1 MEEQGGLDASM
12 KKRVPLAVALV
23 VREGVL
29 VAPVPG
35 DGEEEVE
42 AAPARTARTAWRGK
56 GGHLCQVP
64 ARAGGGGR
72 GRGGAKGVSLT
83 FSSQEI

>member
-1 MEEQGGLDASM
+1 M
-12 KKRVPLAVALV
+12 KKLVPLVVALV
-23 VREGVL
+23 VRKGVP

-42 AAPARTARTAWRGK
+42 EEEGAASARTARTAWRGK
-56 GGHLCQVP
+56 GGHLCPVP
-64 ARAGGGGR
+64 ARAGNGGR

-83 FSSQEI
+83 FSQEIWTWQ